1 MNGKKAKMFR
11 RAAEAKT
18 EGSPMV
24 AYGKWRS
31 PSYRLMRDNIGF
43 VTGAR
48 KTHRGIPCAMLPGCT
63 RAVYQQMK
71 RAGK

>member
-18 EGSPMV
+18 EGSPKV
-24 AYGKWRS
+24 EYGTWQ
-31 PSYRLMRDNIGF
+31 PPVYQLTRDHYGVVVDVKKIQ
-43 VTGAR
+43 
-48 KTHRGIPCAMLPGCT
+48 RGVPCAMLPGCT